1 MQNKDRIKSAFESMM
16 FIFGDPLDVKTA
28 AAAAGVSKA
37 EALDCF
43 NELKAD
49 YESRGSGIR
58 IRETGGKFGFVTY
71 EENYDYIRAIT
82 TPAKERRLS
91 QAALEVLAI
100 VAYKQPVTKSE
111 IDQIRGIKSDRV
123 IEGLILKELIEERGR
138 GSAIGRPMLYG
149 TTGKFLEYFDL
160 GDLGELPALD
170 DEELGDAIRYFGE
183 IEEEGENIVASL
195 AQTKL
200 DI

>member
-16 FIFGDPLDVKTA
+16 YIFGEPLDAGTA
-28 AAAAGVSKA
+28 ASAVGVGKA
-37 EALDCF
+37 EALECF
-43 NELKAD
+43 RELVAD
-49 YESRGSGIR
+49 YEARNSGIR
-58 IRETGGKFGFVTY
+58 VRETGNSFGFVTY
-71 EENYDYIRAIT
+71 EENFDYIRAIT

-111 IDQIRGIKSDRV
+111 IDSIRGIKSDRV
-123 IEGLILKELIEERGR
+123 LEGLVLKELIEDRGR
-138 GSAIGRPMLYG
+138 SNAIGRPALYG

-170 DEELGDAIRYFGE
+170 DEELSEAIRHFGE
-183 IEEEGENIVASL
+183 PDDDDENAAAIL